1 MSVGGLVEHE
11 HGIVD
16 LRETNNRF
24 LLRARSLALAF
35 SLSPRGILPDLSPSQ
50 VLQGGSATD
59 GQKAGGGE
67 GGRQREG
74 CRRATGYKEEAEGA
88 KAGGYVEKLHNELAY
103 ITGDTKSWKLR

>member
-16 LRETNNRF
+16 LRGDKQQFFTQS
-24 LLRARSLALAF
+24 SLSLSF

-88 KAGGYVEKLHNELAY
+88 KTGRYVEKLHNKLTY

>member
-16 LRETNNRF
+16 LRGDKQHSF
-24 LLRARSLALAF
+24 LLRALSLSF

-67 GGRQREG
+67 GGGRGRAVDERQVTK
-74 CRRATGYKEEAEGA
+74 RRPRGQKQEDMLKNST
-88 KAGGYVEKLHNELAY
+88 
-103 ITGDTKSWKLR
+103 TSSRT